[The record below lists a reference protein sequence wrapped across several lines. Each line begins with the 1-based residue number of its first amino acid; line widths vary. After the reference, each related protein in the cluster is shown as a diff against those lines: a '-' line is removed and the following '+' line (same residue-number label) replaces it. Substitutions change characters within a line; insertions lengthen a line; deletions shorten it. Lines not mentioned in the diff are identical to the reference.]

1 MTTPFAGLR
10 VIDFSTTVAGPI
22 CTRMLADLGAE
33 VIKIEPPEG
42 EMMRIRPPLRDGAS
56 TTFGQ
61 LNVGKQSVALDLK
74 TPFGHE
80 AARRIIDTADILVE
94 NFRPGVMKR
103 LGLGYDVLGAS
114 MPRLIYCSIS
124 GYGQTGPSSKQPAY
138 ASVVHA
144 ASGFDL
150 GNLVYQEGRS
160 RPDYCGIY
168 VADVLS
174 GVHAFGAIGAA
185 LHQRASTGLGQLI
198 DVSMFEA
205 MLGLMMNEIQNAQ
218 FPFAQPSRPFF
229 GPVETKDGY
238 VNVAIAAE
246 RTFQGLA
253 QAAGRPGLVTDPRFE
268 KYNDRRTNW
277 AEFMDIV
284 ESWSRTVSSVEC
296 MQQFDLYGVPAA
308 AYRTVK
314 EALADAQLSHRQA
327 LTDVAD
333 DGGTF
338 TILNQPFV
346 MSGSQT
352 RPGNR
357 APTLGEH
364 TRQVLSEVGLSAV
377 ALQATTV

>member
-1 MTTPFAGLR
+1 MTSPFAGLR

-22 CTRMLADLGAE
+22 CTRMLADHGAE

-42 EMMRIRPPLRDGAS
+42 EMMRIRPPLRAGAS

-74 TPFGHE
+74 TPFGVE
-80 AARRIIDTADILVE
+80 AARRIASTADILVE

-103 LGLGYDVLGAS
+103 LGLGYDVFGAS
-114 MPRLIYCSIS
+114 NPRLIYCSIS
-124 GYGQTGPSSKQPAY
+124 GYGQTGPSSQLPAY

-144 ASGFDL
+144 ASGYDL

-168 VADVLS
+168 VADVLA

-185 LHQRASTGLGQLI
+185 LHQRAATDRGQLI

-205 MLGLMMNEIQNAQ
+205 MLGLMLNEIQSAQ
-218 FPFAQPSRPFF
+218 FPFPQPSRPFF

-238 VNVAIAAE
+238 VNVAVAAE

-253 QAAGRPGLVTDPRFE
+253 QAAGRPELVADPRFE
-268 KYNDRRTNW
+268 KYAERRMNW

-284 ESWSRTVSSVEC
+284 EAWSRTVSSVEC
-296 MQQFDLYGVPAA
+296 MRQFELHGVPAA
-308 AYRTVK
+308 AYRTVQ
-314 EALADAQLSHRQA
+314 EALADTQLSHRQA
-327 LTDVAD
+327 LTEVAD
-333 DGGTF
+333 EGGPF
-338 TILNQPFV
+338 TILNQPIR
-346 MSGSQT
+346 MSDSDT
-352 RPGNR
+352 RPGSR
-357 APTLGEH
+357 VPALGEH
-364 TRQVLSEVGLSAV
+364 TRQVLSEVGLSEAEARATAV
-377 ALQATTV
+377 